1 MGGAISTFEP
11 DKHRLKLL
19 IEAGVDV
26 VVLVSLGMFLCLSVC
41 LAVCLCVHVFIQLF
55 D

>member
-26 VVLVSLGMFLCLSVC
+26 VVLVSLGMFLCPSVC
-41 LAVCLCVHVFIQLF
+41 LSMCARVYSAV
-55 D
+55 